1 MSVSFDMAD
10 ELRKLAKAFPD
21 WSERNMLLLDAAD
34 TISVQRV
41 AVQRVQAENAKMR
54 EVVEDER
61 GENAKLRELARIG
74 ELTASHCADIS
85 RRYEE
90 LQAENAKLRES
101 APKDQFEEELWDVF
115 KRGGAWVA
123 KSEYDRLRAENAKLC
138 ELVIRCKDCRY
149 YDGIIHSCLRM
160 DTIAGKQVSYVFD
173 EDFCCW
179 AKRKG
184 DA

>member
-1 MSVSFDMAD
+1 MGVLYDLEG
-10 ELRKLAKAFPD
+10 ELRKLAKAFPY

-85 RRYEE
+85 RH
-90 LQAENAKLRES
+90 LQT
-101 APKDQFEEELWDVF
+101 V
-115 KRGGAWVA
+115 
-123 KSEYDRLRAENAKLC
+123 
-138 ELVIRCKDCRY
+138 
-149 YDGIIHSCLRM
+149 
-160 DTIAGKQVSYVFD
+160 
-173 EDFCCW
+173 
-179 AKRKG
+179 
-184 DA
+184 